1 MEIYFEDETPQLA
14 SAATGETPGLMKIFV
29 SGSIRFSYPLS
40 TSYQSVEVAS
50 KGNGMGSADWMR
62 NCALKSISSAE
73 NSGEYFTNTT
83 DYIICRLKLTPL
95 TGFSTTSFSLDA
107 VKTFRIPSGN
117 SVETNSQQFYSHA
130 VFGTS
135 TEGTNRTID
144 ILIPK
149 KDIYGTTIKSTSN
162 KITIYITV
170 RVQA

>member
-1 MEIYFEDETPQLA
+1 MEVYFEEENPQLA
-14 SAATGETPGLMKIFV
+14 STTTEETPGLMKIFV

-50 KGNGMGSADWMR
+50 KGNGMAPVTWMEY
-62 NCALKSISSAE
+62 CTLKSISSAE
-73 NSGEYFTNTT
+73 NTGEYFTNTT
-83 DYIICRLKLTPL
+83 DYIICRLKLNTLP
-95 TGFSTTSFSLDA
+95 TSSATSFSLDA

-135 TEGTNRTID
+135 TEGNNRTID
-144 ILIPK
+144 ILVPK
-149 KDIYGTTIKSTSN
+149 KDLYGTSIKSTSN
-162 KITIYITV
+162 KITIYFTV